1 MLLAYAR
8 TIVVVKHKV
17 TQVTQRPIP
26 VPAQVN
32 ADLNA

>member
-8 TIVVVKHKV
+8 AILVVKHKV
-17 TQVTQRPIP
+17 TRVTRRPIR
-26 VPAQVN
+26 VRAEVN